1 MLKEER
7 NIEAIDQRANIDQ
20 ETITEIHLTEMFKI
34 KVKVKREEKEENT
47 TTEKKDKDL
56 TTDQNNKINLKI
68 VKKIQIHHWKENQN

>member
-20 ETITEIHLTEMFKI
+20 ETITEIHSTEMFKI

-47 TTEKKDKDL
+47 TTEKKDKGL

-68 VKKIQIHHWKENQN
+68 VKKIQIHH